1 MNFISYIVTILL
13 FIGTCFLAYLGW
25 HVEGNNVNFISSFY
39 PSFFILLLL
48 HIFLNTHSSR
58 YKKINRNN
66 TIFIFFLFAYFIFF
80 KVITN
85 RTIPTM
91 LLFNSICLPILYASF
106 FTYFTQT
113 THQKKIK
120 RLIIVLFIANSL
132 IAIYERLTLQNFFS
146 LDLAYK
152 DSDFSIE
159 SDMYADLFRSTALL
173 GHPLTN
179 ALITSII
186 MGFILISNIKT
197 TSKYALYILGFI
209 ALMCFNARGS
219 ILLSSLSFIFYIL
232 HTTFQKKVKFST
244 KFLNFAFVIISVTI
258 IFYLFNEGYGGRF
271 FEKDDISED
280 GSILARIEVWSI
292 LANCTLSDILWGTAD
307 ITKLAMKTLG
317 HVHIENW
324 LILSVLMG
332 GLVITILAII
342 LFIPNFKYYLKN
354 YTLFEK
360 LFILSICLG
369 IASTNNSL
377 ACGVPALS
385 VFIVCA
391 YAFKK
396 TSVSN
401 KHLTNVINEN

>member
-39 PSFFILLLL
+39 PSFFILLFS
-48 HIFLNTHSSR
+48 HIFFNINSPK

-66 TIFIFFLFAYFIFF
+66 TIFIIFSIIYFIFF
-80 KVITN
+80 KIITN
-85 RTIPTM
+85 RTVPTM

-106 FTYFTQT
+106 FSYFSKI
-113 THQKKIK
+113 THQRKIK
-120 RLIIVLFIANSL
+120 RLIIVLFILNSL
-132 IAIYERLTLQNFFS
+132 IAIYERFTLQNLFS
-146 LDLAYK
+146 LNLAYT

-179 ALITSII
+179 ALITAII

-197 TSKYALYILGFI
+197 TSKYTLYILGFI
-209 ALMCFNARGS
+209 ALMCFNARAS
-219 ILLSSLSFIFYIL
+219 ILLSGLSFIVYIL
-232 HTTFQKKVKFST
+232 RTIFKKNIKSST
-244 KFLNFAFVIISVTI
+244 KILNFAFVIISVVI

-280 GSILARIEVWSI
+280 SSILARIEVWGI
-292 LANCTLSDILWGTAD
+292 LTNCTLNDILWGSAD
-307 ITKLAMKTLG
+307 VTKLAMKTLG
-317 HVHIENW
+317 YVHIENW

-332 GLVITILAII
+332 GLVITIIAII
-342 LFIPNFKYYLKN
+342 VLIPNFKYHLKN

-360 LFILSICLG
+360 LLLLSICLG

-396 TSVSN
+396 TNVSN
-401 KHLTNVINEN
+401 KHSINTYK